1 MSSSPGISPWP
12 AARAVADAIPLLE
25 KAKRVHILTV
35 TNEKAIDS
43 NRSSAELAR
52 NLARHGIDVVVDRI
66 DAAGQ
71 PIGRILRTQ
80 AASSEADLLVMGA
93 YGHSRFREFVL
104 GGSDEGHSCE
114 PSGPRAVLALKPI
127 RNNGRLYRSRHP
139 FELRELAVTAAA
151 LRSAVVGAARDED
164 FAMGRFASTA
174 ELYEQFRPPY
184 PPEFFRTVAE
194 RLQLSKQH
202 ALIDLGTGPGPLAIG
217 FAPYVGHVTAVDP
230 ELAMLAVARRAIARA
245 GHAVRLIEGR
255 AEDLPADIGAFD
267 IVTIGRA
274 LHWMEQR
281 ALGPMFE
288 RLVKPEG
295 VIVVCASF
303 SAPATATP
311 GSTDTTRQDAT
322 GRTKACGRNRRQGER
337 AHRDLAAALEGTG
350 FQVGEKIRVETTHRV
365 SVSDLAQRVLTFS
378 SSSPAAL
385 GDRVDAMLAD
395 IEARLSPFGTRRP
408 PHRNSA
414 VGGPGRSALKR
425 DLFGK
430 ALHAFPDRI

>member
-1 MSSSPGISPWP
+1 MGIRAFVNSSSGE
-12 AARAVADAIPLLE
+12 R
-25 KAKRVHILTV
+25 RGTF
-35 TNEKAIDS
+35 
-43 NRSSAELAR
+43 
-52 NLARHGIDVVVDRI
+52 
-66 DAAGQ
+66 
-71 PIGRILRTQ
+71 LRTLR
-80 AASSEADLLVMGA
+80 SPCCSRTEAD
-93 YGHSRFREFVL
+93 
-104 GGSDEGHSCE
+104 
-114 PSGPRAVLALKPI
+114 P
-127 RNNGRLYRSRHP
+127 NNGRLYRSRHP

-230 ELAMLAVARRAIARA
+230 EPAMLAVARRAIARA

-303 SAPATATP
+303 SAPGDGNAWLDGYNTARRHWSDE
-311 GSTDTTRQDAT
+311 GLWSES
-322 GRTKACGRNRRQGER
+322 RQGER

-395 IEARLSPFGTRRP
+395 IEARLSPFGRDGLLTDTVLSAAQVARR
-408 PHRNSA
+408 
-414 VGGPGRSALKR
+414 
-425 DLFGK
+425 
-430 ALHAFPDRI
+430 